1 MISINSGSVKMTKCG
16 KHGKPNL
23 NINYVFRFLKTVYH
37 IYTHFLENFLTKI
50 YHILTELFFFNN
62 IKGDKILKNNNSLCS
77 YQELKK
83 QLIRPLFSTVERK
96 FILDYNGVQITPD
109 SVSKITGICIYREQL
124 LRRE

>member
-1 MISINSGSVKMTKCG
+1 MNISSVKMTKCG

-23 NINYVFRFLKTVYH
+23 DINYAFRFLKTVYH

-62 IKGDKILKNNNSLCS
+62 IKGDKILKNSNSLRS

-83 QLIRPLFSTVERK
+83 QLIRPLFSMVERK
-96 FILDYNGVQITPD
+96 KILDYNGVQIIPE
-109 SVSKITGICIYREQL
+109 SIV
-124 LRRE
+124 